1 MNHSNDAT
9 LVKNFHLWGSESN
22 TTTATIHDAFFT
34 NAADMLRAKK
44 ALRESYARAVNASSV
59 KATLD
64 EMKARGLPQELY
76 DKYLN
81 EAIDIGLIPVP
92 GRSMVGGRVLT
103 EDDILKSSDILA
115 PIPRGFSNNKSWYGI
130 G

>member
-1 MNHSNDAT
+1 
-9 LVKNFHLWGSESN
+9 
-22 TTTATIHDAFFT
+22 
-34 NAADMLRAKK
+34 MLKAKK
-44 ALRESYARAVNASSV
+44 ALREIYAESLDKNVI
-59 KATLD
+59 KLTLD

-92 GRSMVGGRVLT
+92 GRSVIDGKVLKET
-103 EDDILKSSDILA
+103 DILLRSDILKELPEDFFQDYA
-115 PIPRGFSNNKSWYGI
+115 FYGI